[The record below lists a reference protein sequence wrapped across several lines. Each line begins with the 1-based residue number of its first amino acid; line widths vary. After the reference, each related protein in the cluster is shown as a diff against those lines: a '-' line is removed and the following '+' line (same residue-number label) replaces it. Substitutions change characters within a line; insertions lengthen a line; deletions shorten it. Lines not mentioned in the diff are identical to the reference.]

1 MKYIVISGIDG
12 SGKTSV
18 ITSLQ
23 DKLKQEGKRPYYIW
37 MRYNHYFVKIMNALA
52 RLLGLSVKV
61 TNEMGTVWEHRYY
74 KSKLFCKVYIICS
87 YLDNLISKYKVK
99 RISSDEYDFVICD
112 RWIND
117 ILIDLGAESK
127 SMDFLDSKWYNRF
140 QNILPIGT
148 KQFVIER
155 KKEDILDCR
164 IENQVD
170 PNFPYRYQL
179 YTKLALK
186 KEVFTID
193 NSGTISSSVEQIFNK
208 L

>member
-12 SGKTSV
+12 SGKTAV
-18 ITSLQ
+18 INALQ
-23 DKLKQEGKRPYYIW
+23 KQLKQEGKRSYYIW

-52 RLLGLSVKV
+52 RILGLSVKV
-61 TNEMGTVWEHRYY
+61 NNEMGTIWEHRFY
-74 KSKLFCKVYIICS
+74 KSRLFCKIYIICS
-87 YLDNLISKYKVK
+87 YLDNQISKFKVK

-117 ILIDLGAESK
+117 ILIDLGAESQ
-127 SMDFLDSKWYNRF
+127 MMEFLDSKWYLRF
-140 QNILPIGT
+140 QSILPVGT
-148 KQFVIER
+148 KQFLIER
-155 KKEDILDCR
+155 KKEDIIDCR

-179 YTKLALK
+179 YNELSK
-186 KEVFTID
+186 KEEVYVID
-193 NSGTISSSVEQIFNK
+193 NSGTLDKSINQILTK